1 MILSTRTFR
10 SSITISNIFYELHFV
25 GENASYQET
34 EAPLSDRA
42 VLCSVKAGFLSPV
55 RPHEK
60 ITLRVDQSSS
70 FFLAICTSLLYL
82 YLEST
87 NLPFRK
93 ENEFYETDDLK
104 ENEAR
109 KRSYLFIT
117 NNELRMK
124 ADTIIPVA
132 GDSLK
137 PLFHDGDLLY
147 IKHIHSECEAS
158 DGDFVI
164 GTTPSHR
171 CRMMRMTNGEPA
183 SLRFYLPG
191 EKHDEEPVTITGL
204 VLGVVNPQDLAAP
217 EGIPL
222 LEEYHRDE
230 IKALEE
236 KCKN

>member
-1 MILSTRTFR
+1 MRT
-10 SSITISNIFYELHFV
+10 N
-25 GENASYQET
+25 
-34 EAPLSDRA
+34 
-42 VLCSVKAGFLSPV
+42 
-55 RPHEK
+55 
-60 ITLRVDQSSS
+60 
-70 FFLAICTSLLYL
+70 
-82 YLEST
+82 
-87 NLPFRK
+87 NLQG
-93 ENEFYETDDLK
+93 NEPE
-104 ENEAR
+104 
-109 KRSYLFIT
+109 KRSYHFIRR
-117 NNELRMK
+117 NELSMK
-124 ADTIIPVA
+124 ADTIIAVG

-183 SLRFYLPG
+183 SLRLYLPG

-217 EGIPL
+217 EDIPI

-230 IKALEE
+230 IKALEK